1 MGIGCIPRQSWSH
14 ANTAQQR
21 HLVQDEIRE
30 MQEEQRTVR
39 AASMSKQGSW
49 LNWDGVRPR
58 KLTWPEL
65 RSMEACRIKFL
76 LTSVYEVLP
85 TPSNL
90 CLWKLSETP
99 NCKLCD
105 RPANLFHIMSYCPT
119 ALTDGRYTWRHN
131 KVLASLAHHIALA
144 IKNSKL
150 TKTQKTMFIS
160 FVKEG
165 QKSRNTETGLLAST
179 DDWVLLVDLK
189 PQLVFPPEI
198 TSTTSRP
205 DMVIWSRKTKTVII
219 IELTVPWEENMEA
232 AHERKMLKYQE
243 LTSECREKGWKT
255 WCMAIEVGCR
265 GFAGQSLWR
274 CARMLGITGKQRK
287 DLVRNAEKQA
297 EESSRWI
304 WNKREDQWMCK
315 PNEHENKSASNEQI
329 PRKNQQNP
337 CKTIKKARRQHKT
350 WIMQSHKVNND
361 TLFFFGFR
369 MPFSNFHACCFYVDL
384 PGRNKIIKAAKLL
397 SVEQLYMYRKS
408 YYFQDHDCCR
418 RILDATDAVTTK
430 RLSKFIK
437 GFDPAEWNKVST
449 DIMVECLT
457 RKFTDSDKAAFLT
470 DVLLKSPRIL
480 VEASPDDSKWGIGF
494 SKEQGPFILKEN
506 WEDGENLLGKLLMSL
521 KQFLINRSNIDANF
535 PDPYN
540 YHTTYR
546 KVQKR
551 AFFSY
556 CKEDYNL
563 RESPPNI
570 PFRLYLQQQ

>member
-1 MGIGCIPRQSWSH
+1 
-14 ANTAQQR
+14 
-21 HLVQDEIRE
+21 
-30 MQEEQRTVR
+30 
-39 AASMSKQGSW
+39 
-49 LNWDGVRPR
+49 
-58 KLTWPEL
+58 
-65 RSMEACRIKFL
+65 MEACRIKFL
-76 LTSVYEVLP
+76 LKSVYEVLP

-99 NCKLCD
+99 NCKLCEK
-105 RPANLFHIMSYCPT
+105 PANLFHILSYCPK

-131 KVLASLAHHIALA
+131 RVLEVIAHHIALA
-144 IKNSKL
+144 IKHSKSRKKQH
-150 TKTQKTMFIS
+150 KTTFIN

-165 QKSRNTETGLLAST
+165 QRNRNTETGVLTLT
-179 DDWVLLVDLK
+179 DDWELRVDLK

-198 TSTTSRP
+198 TSTSSRP
-205 DMVIWSRKTKTVII
+205 DIVIWSKKAKTVII

-232 AHERKMLKYQE
+232 AHERKMLKYQD
-243 LTSECREKGWKT
+243 LTAECREKGWKT
-255 WCMAIEVGCR
+255 WCLAIEVGCR

-274 CARMLGITGKQRK
+274 CARMLGITGKPRK
-287 DLVRNAEKQA
+287 DLVRSAEKQA
-297 EESSRWI
+297 EEGSRWI
-304 WNKREDQWMCK
+304 WNKREEQWMSKPHEQETKATNNIQSTNSQNLCK
-315 PNEHENKSASNEQI
+315 NKKKS
-329 PRKNQQNP
+329 PRKN
-337 CKTIKKARRQHKT
+337 KT
-350 WIMQSHKVNND
+350 WIRQSHRVNND

-369 MPFSNFHACCFYVDL
+369 MPFSNFHECCFFVDL
-384 PGRNKIIKAAKLL
+384 PAKNTIIKAAKLL

-408 YYFQDHDCCR
+408 YYFQDHDTCK

-437 GFDPAEWNKVST
+437 GFNPFEWNKVST
-449 DIMVECLT
+449 DVMVECLT
-457 RKFTDSDKAAFLT
+457 RKFTDSNKASYLT
-470 DVLLKSPRIL
+470 EILLKSPDII

-563 RESPPNI
+563 RETPPNI
-570 PFRLYLQQQ
+570 PFRLYLQKQ